1 MRDQKL
7 DLYTKVEI
15 CASNTFELDVLGY
28 TYYGRKKQNTFPRY
42 SKNENFGGN

>member
-15 CASNTFELDVLGY
+15 CASNTFELDVLG
-28 TYYGRKKQNTFPRY
+28 GNVLWEKKAEYIPTLLQ
-42 SKNENFGGN
+42 K